1 MTSSRLITA
10 IVSLCLAAHTIGAP
24 PGQLLQNACAES
36 DGVVLGT
43 VEPVVLSTAS
53 AVFMLNVDGV
63 IKGPFT
69 EKSAVTVSW
78 PGSLTAARMSP
89 SHYRALWF
97 LRSKPSAGWEIMP
110 VGGPNAPLYASGLAV
125 APSAKS
131 LAGPSGLSG
140 LRCYEAVWAA
150 IKESAAFINQSPVYF
165 TAMETLLREAPA
177 SNVSL
182 PDFAATVEG
191 FARSPSVELKG
202 LALASGIRRQDVQ
215 SLIQVAAEARNM
227 TKSRAT
233 ATASLAIL
241 GWRGSDPAGLAAL
254 GDIATQADAG
264 LGSSAAEALMM
275 IHTKD
280 AVPHLV
286 KLLAKSDSQMRN
298 AAIRGLSLF
307 VRGAPI
313 LDGPNIRAMTYLAEG
328 QTPEY
333 VDEKISPYITITLVP
348 PDREDEY
355 VKAWLDWWS
364 RMGPKWPQ

>member
-1 MTSSRLITA
+1 MTSSRRITA
-10 IVSLCLAAHTIGAP
+10 IVSLCLASQTIGAP

-53 AVFMLNVDGV
+53 AVFTLTVDGV
-63 IKGPFT
+63 IKGPLT

-97 LRSKPSAGWEIMP
+97 LRSKPSVGWEIMP
-110 VGGPNAPLYASGLAV
+110 VGGPNAPLYASGLALV
-125 APSAKS
+125 PSAKG
-131 LAGPSGLSG
+131 LASPSG

-150 IKESAAFINQSPVYF
+150 VKESAAFIDQSPVYF
-165 TAMETLLREAPA
+165 TAMETLLHEAPV

-191 FARSPSVELKG
+191 FARSPSVELKR

-215 SLIQVAAEARNM
+215 SLIQVAAEARSI

-254 GDIATQADAG
+254 GSIATQADAG

-280 AVPHLV
+280 AAPHLA
-286 KLLAKSDSQMRN
+286 KLLAKPDSQMRN
-298 AAIRGLSLF
+298 VAIRGLSLF
-307 VRGAPI
+307 VKGAPI
-313 LDGPNIRAMTYLAEG
+313 LDGPNIRAMAYLAEG
-328 QTPEY
+328 QTSEY
-333 VDEKISPYITITLVP
+333 IDEKISPYITITPVA

-364 RMGPKWPQ
+364 RMAPKWPQ